1 MRITRIILCLLT
13 LAFCA
18 RMIPLDYSMS
28 MASVSILSESLA
40 DIGDTEDNEWEKS
53 PKTRHSGMHGGARV
67 GCIRPGKGVQR
78 EVHDSDR
85 IGDRGADDIPTPP
98 PDPRC

>member
-28 MASVSILSESLA
+28 MASVPMLTESLA
-40 DIGDTEDNEWEKS
+40 DVGESEDNEWEKS
-53 PKTRHSGMHGGARV
+53 TNTRHSVMHGVARAISISSARAV
-67 GCIRPGKGVQR
+67 HVAVDDGCK
-78 EVHDSDR
+78 